1 MEYVASSTARLT
13 SQLKSVQGWVELV
26 FVSASIELP
35 LSSNL
40 ETVRCNAVTAKGGCS
55 ITKNSSAS
63 DYSSYIVWNE
73 TETFPCCLD
82 WDIEFTIT
90 VKSNRD
96 KNIVAVTDVILVQ
109 SAGKI
114 SLPLRVG
121 AKCVGEL
128 EVSLVFHPNQ
138 RSFKYLSIGCYLS
151 EQLSY
156 TLTNDILRTL
166 NCSSGSVGDS
176 LQSIAS
182 EEDAASIITAAD
194 RFTTFL
200 TEENVYEGELCSALN
215 IQSETEGKA
224 HKMPPDSRYPRN
236 YDAMLHQRPGNAPK
250 LVPIHRV
257 VSGAKKFLAKLL
269 KNVAQVLFDCR

>member
-13 SQLKSVQGWVELV
+13 SQLKSVQGWAELV

-40 ETVRCNAVTAKGGCS
+40 ETVRCSAVTAKGGCS

-63 DYSSYIVWNE
+63 AYSSYIVWNE

-90 VKSNRD
+90 VKTNRD
-96 KNIVAVTDVILVQ
+96 KNIVAVTDVILIQ
-109 SAGKI
+109 STGKI

-156 TLTNDILRTL
+156 TLTNDILQTL
-166 NCSSGSVGDS
+166 NRNSGSVGDS

-200 TEENVYEGELCSALN
+200 TEENVYESELCTALN
-215 IQSETEGKA
+215 IHQPETEGKA
-224 HKMPPDSRYPRN
+224 RKMPPDSRYPRN
-236 YDAMLHQRPGNAPK
+236 YDAMLHQRPVNTPK

-257 VSGAKKFLAKLL
+257 VIGTKKFLAKLL
-269 KNVAQVLFDCR
+269 ENVAQVVFDC